1 MKCIASGVNMHDNIN
16 YHQFSLYLLKHIM
29 TSEQKTAMSN
39 GLGII
44 IGYYAICPAHYK
56 GMGEIASVT
65 TIIDLDEIETIEV
78 LS

>member
-1 MKCIASGVNMHDNIN
+1 
-16 YHQFSLYLLKHIM
+16 M